1 MATKSLCQ
9 YNRYSLSLSS
19 KFSSPITA
27 FILIRCD
34 HLFHLLRIITTDLVR
49 IVQRRRTSDDTRRGG
64 TWIPIFPSA
73 TGIQSIQSQQSIVPH
88 DTSQRCWPTVRRPF
102 PPVAVC
108 ARIYSLHFNLENKIT
123 TIPHTTS
130 RSIVYILSFILYIPH
145 TREFRIISNSVQS
158 KKSHF
163 HHGLFQSSDVL
174 RCCGCGVQCC
184 VLGVSSLPSCLLR
197 WKDSMT
203 PNSNT
208 LCFDLQYIQ

>member
-88 DTSQRCWPTVRRPF
+88 DTSQRCWPAVRRPF
-102 PPVAVC
+102 PPPQC
-108 ARIYSLHFNLENKIT
+108 ALESTFVTSTWRTKSRRYTQQGDLLYTYYHSLYIY
-123 TIPHTTS
+123 HTPE
-130 RSIVYILSFILYIPH
+130 SFISLAIA
-145 TREFRIISNSVQS
+145 FRI
-158 KKSHF
+158 KSPTF
-163 HHGLFQSSDVL
+163 IMVCFKAATSFVAAVAAF
-174 RCCGCGVQCC
+174 GV
-184 VLGVSSLPSCLLR
+184 VSSA
-197 WKDSMT
+197 
-203 PNSNT
+203 
-208 LCFDLQYIQ
+208 